1 MRRNESWI
9 RFLQFAAAG
18 AMLFFYGLLALAT
31 LHKYWEAR
39 SLNVFGLMVVNT
51 TFLVMY
57 AARRDTAAVC
67 RTLKPWALAFCGTFL
82 PLLMRPRSSG
92 PASGVGDAVQLLG
105 LTAILAALL
114 SLRRSFGIVPA
125 HRGIR
130 TTGLYRI
137 VRHPLYAAELLALA
151 GVALAHP
158 GMRNVLL
165 WVVEF
170 VVQLARARAEE
181 AFLGADPAYAHY
193 LARVR
198 YRLVP
203 GIL

>member
-1 MRRNESWI
+1 MRKTENRVG
-9 RFLQFAAAG
+9 FLPLAAAG
-18 AMLFFYGLLALAT
+18 VMLFFYGLLVLAT
-31 LHKYWEAR
+31 FDKYWETRA
-39 SLNVFGLMVVNT
+39 LNVFGLLVVNT

-67 RTLKPWALAFCGTFL
+67 LRATPWALAFCGSFL
-82 PLLMRPRSSG
+82 PLLMRPTGSG
-92 PASGVGDAVQLLG
+92 PTSGVGNVVQFLG
-105 LTAILAALL
+105 LAAILAALL

-130 TTGLYRI
+130 TTGMYRF

-158 GMRNVLL
+158 SVRNTLL
-165 WVVEF
+165 WIVELA
-170 VVQLARARAEE
+170 VQLGRTSTEE
-181 AFLGADPAYAHY
+181 AFLGTDPDYANY
-193 LARVR
+193 VARVR
-198 YRLVP
+198 YRLLP